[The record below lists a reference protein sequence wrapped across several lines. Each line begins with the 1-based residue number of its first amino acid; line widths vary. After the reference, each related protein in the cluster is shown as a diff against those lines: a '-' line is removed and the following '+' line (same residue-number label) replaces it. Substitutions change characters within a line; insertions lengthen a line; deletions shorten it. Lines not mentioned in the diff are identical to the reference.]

1 MKNFVDKN
9 GVIKGTIEA
18 ENESDFEYFDA
29 SVVEAINF
37 DLIPAN
43 SEIALKTIEAI
54 KKNLKI
60 KNRFGFFR
68 VNNGDWYDRQEWI
81 FIDLR
86 VAVAMKKS
94 GFKKEAKQI
103 LDWITSQSNL
113 NYNLIAEL
121 YDEFNSDYQG
131 QYPMVGFGA
140 GAYILGLL
148 EIKR

>member
-1 MKNFVDKN
+1 MR
-9 GVIKGTIEA
+9 E
-18 ENESDFEYFDA
+18 
-29 SVVEAINF
+29 
-37 DLIPAN
+37 
-43 SEIALKTIEAI
+43 KTIEAI